1 MPEVIKLNKTI
12 KMNLLKLICS
22 LLFLMTLSD
31 SIFAQRPEIKM
42 PAGRIAISSD
52 GNLHDSDGRGAT
64 FSDQK
69 AENKRHAKIKILESL
84 EVDSV
89 PADFPVRFS
98 FLTSGE
104 WQFIAYYNKN
114 RNLTLASRKTSD
126 QGWNYRIL
134 PTKVGWDS
142 HNSIT
147 MAFDPDNCI
156 HVSGNMHNDSLIYFK
171 TEKPLDI
178 SSLKR
183 VFPQVLADDELSCT
197 YPNFV
202 KNAENK
208 LIYSYRKGGSG
219 NGITIS
225 NIYDEKTRTF
235 KRLTDQP
242 LFDGL
247 GEMSAY
253 SNGIRPGPDKFFHT
267 IWLWR
272 DTPGCETNHDLSYAR
287 SRDLVNWETMDGT
300 KLDLP
305 ITPRKTQFT
314 VDPVPAR
321 GGAING
327 GFNLFFDQDKKPVIA
342 YMKYDAAGIS
352 QLFVAKVL
360 NEKWVIKQV
369 SKWDYRWDFS
379 GPGSIESEIRITG
392 ASVVPDGNIQISYWH
407 IKKGDGLLILDNN
420 TLTLLE
426 DRPVIPAENQEYPDE
441 LMKPVSK
448 LEGMSV
454 NWMKAQQSKDKP
466 DEYYGLRWET
476 MGKRRFYEPREIPV
490 PPSSLKLYKFTKK

>member
-1 MPEVIKLNKTI
+1 MKLLNAACILVLITFPASVLYAQSPE
-12 KMNLLKLICS
+12 
-22 LLFLMTLSD
+22 
-31 SIFAQRPEIKM
+31 
-42 PAGRIAISSD
+42 
-52 GNLHDSDGRGAT
+52 
-64 FSDQK
+64 
-69 AENKRHAKIKILESL
+69 IKILECI

-89 PADFPVRFS
+89 PADFPVSFS

-114 RNLTLASRKTSD
+114 RELTMASRKTSE
-126 QGWNYRIL
+126 QKWKYKIL

-147 MAFDPDNCI
+147 MAFDAEKCI
-156 HVSGNMHNDSLIYFK
+156 HLTGNMHNDSLIYFK

-178 SSLKR
+178 FSLKR
-183 VFPQVLADDELSCT
+183 VFPQVVAEDELSCT
-197 YPNFV
+197 YPNFI

-225 NIYDEKTRTF
+225 NIYDEATKTFR
-235 KRLTDQP
+235 RLTDKP

-253 SNGIRPGPDKFFHT
+253 SGGTRFGPDKFFHT

-287 SRDLVNWETMDGT
+287 SKDLIHWETMNGT
-300 KLDLP
+300 QLDLP
-305 ITPRKTQFT
+305 ITPRAAQFT
-314 VDPVPAR
+314 VDPVPVK

-327 GFNLFFDQDKKPVIA
+327 GFNLFFDQDKKPVIV
-342 YMKYDAAGIS
+342 YMKYDAAGFS
-352 QLFVAKVL
+352 QLFVAKAVD
-360 NEKWVIKQV
+360 KQWVIKQA
-369 SKWDYRWDFS
+369 SKWDYRWNFS
-379 GPGSIESEIRITG
+379 GPGSIESEIRING
-392 ASVVPDGNIQISYWH
+392 ASVTADGKIRIGYWH
-407 IKKGDGLLILDNN
+407 LKKGNGELVLDQETLKLI
-420 TLTLLE
+420 E
-426 DRPVIPAENQEYPDE
+426 DRPIVLAEKQDYPDE
-441 LMKPVSK
+441 LTKPVSK

-454 NWMKAQQSKDKP
+454 KWMKVQQSKENP

-476 MGKRRFYEPREIPV
+476 MGKRRFYEPREKPV
-490 PPSSLKLYKFTKK
+490 PPSSMKLYKFKN